1 MAKRPVY
8 KTVTPYY
15 LIMIKY
21 GSKQYYSGADR
32 IMKNSS
38 LEEAKN
44 KAREIWGRLPSPY
57 FLEIRNELNI
67 TMYTYATI

>member
-1 MAKRPVY
+1 MAKRAAYTP
-8 KTVTPYY
+8 TTPYH

-21 GSKQYYSGADR
+21 ENMRYYSGADR

-44 KAREIWGRLPSPY
+44 KAREIWGTLKAPY
-57 FLEIRNELNI
+57 FVEIKNELNI
-67 TMYTYATI
+67 TMYTYETI